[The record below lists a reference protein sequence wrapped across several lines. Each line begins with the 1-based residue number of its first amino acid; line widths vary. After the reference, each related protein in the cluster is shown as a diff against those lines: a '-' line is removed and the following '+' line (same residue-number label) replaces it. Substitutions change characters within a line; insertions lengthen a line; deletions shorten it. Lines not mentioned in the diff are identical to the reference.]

1 MFQFQLAQLSL
12 QIQHHHPMVTCGL
25 FVFDWPLLFTVRIE
39 INWIQI
45 SSKYALNLFIVQSI
59 CELHDDFRWG
69 RPWQLTSP
77 SLLILNMEAQREN
90 NKMRMEQTH
99 GNGTVKIEKNEFNMN
114 LANIYQMY
122 NNSSKLI
129 HMK

>member
-1 MFQFQLAQLSL
+1 
-12 QIQHHHPMVTCGL
+12 
-25 FVFDWPLLFTVRIE
+25 
-39 INWIQI
+39 
-45 SSKYALNLFIVQSI
+45 
-59 CELHDDFRWG
+59 
-69 RPWQLTSP
+69 
-77 SLLILNMEAQREN
+77 MEAQREN

-99 GNGTVKIEKNEFNMN
+99 GNGTVKMEKNEFNMN